1 MVSINSHERE
11 LGTDIHNSFTM
22 KKLKIGLIGAGM
34 IAEQHA
40 SGLLKTGR
48 VDIIWVARQNGALL
62 QEFQDKFGIPKG
74 TTNYQDL
81 LNDPEVDAVVITTP
95 PADHYQMFLEAMK
108 AGKHVLL
115 EKPMAISLEEVDR
128 MVEVR
133 QSYPHLKVL
142 DCSCRH
148 THLQPKF
155 GFVKNLIDTGVLGE
169 IYFIH
174 HNSVAMQKRPGI
186 EYHPSA
192 KWFLDKSQAGGG
204 PIMDWGVYDLAFH
217 LGLLSNQPEL
227 VKVTPFFIR
236 QGLDKKDPGTAIYDV
251 EEHFAARLVFDSGLE
266 YYWERAA
273 HANMMVPN
281 ESRIYGTKA
290 GVKLSFCTWDSNK
303 IELFGVDKDSKGEA
317 FTQTFEVDVSA
328 QVDGDE
334 LSKHF
339 VEVLDGTAEPMMPL
353 ELAAKHLRIL
363 QKIYA

>member
-1 MVSINSHERE
+1 
-11 LGTDIHNSFTM
+11 M
-22 KKLKIGLIGAGM
+22 KKFKIGLIGAGM

-48 VDIIWVARQNGALL
+48 VEITWVARQNRAKL
-62 QEFQDKFGIPKG
+62 QGFQDKYGIARG
-74 TTNYQDL
+74 TTAYEDI

-95 PADHYQMFLEAMK
+95 PADHCQMFAQAMK

-115 EKPMAISLEEVDR
+115 EKPMAINLDEVDQ
-128 MVEVR
+128 MLKVR

-148 THLQPKF
+148 TRLQPKF
-155 GFVKNLIDTGVLGE
+155 AFVKDWIDSGVLGE

-174 HNSVAMQKRPGI
+174 HQSVGMQGRPGI

-192 KWFLDKSQAGGG
+192 KWFLDKAQAGGG
-204 PIMDWGVYDLAFH
+204 PIMDWGVYDLSFH
-217 LGLLSNQPEL
+217 LGLLSDKPEL
-227 VKVTPFFIR
+227 AKVTPFFIR
-236 QGLDKKDPGTAIYDV
+236 QGLDKKDPGTAVYDV

-273 HANMMVPN
+273 HANMTATN
-281 ESRIYGTKA
+281 ETRIYGTKA

-303 IELFGVDKDSKGEA
+303 IELFGVDNEGKGA
-317 FTQTFEVDVSA
+317 AYTQVFEVDVSA
-328 QVDGDE
+328 QNDGDE

-339 VEVLDGTAEPMMPL
+339 VEVLEGRAEPLMPL

-363 QKIYA
+363 QSIYG